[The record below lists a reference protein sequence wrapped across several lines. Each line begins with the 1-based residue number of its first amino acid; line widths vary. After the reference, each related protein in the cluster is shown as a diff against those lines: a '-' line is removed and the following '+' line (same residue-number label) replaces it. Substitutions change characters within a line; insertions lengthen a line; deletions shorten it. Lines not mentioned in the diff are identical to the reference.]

1 MNDNYKIAH
10 ISFLSL
16 IKAVF
21 MIGITGYGGP
31 ALVGIIKNKFVE
43 EKKWI
48 EEKDFLE
55 ALSLSQILPGAIS
68 VTIIGNFGYKLKGF
82 PGVVILPFFFLLP
95 AFTFIIALSWE
106 YFKFGNLQFLKT
118 AFIGLGA
125 LVVALLVNAALS
137 LGKSIFGKFSI
148 KDIKSYLITAA
159 IFLFGYFLK
168 INVIYLILFSG
179 LLGFLLYYFTN
190 EFQDQQ
196 KIIEENNRNNPPFH
210 KNPFYY
216 FVVIA
221 LVLLVFAYFFY
232 PVLWNLFYNFFK
244 IGVFGF
250 GGGYTIIPLIQ
261 KQVVEELGLVT
272 FTEFRDGIAMGQI
285 TPGPVFITTTFI
297 GFKVAGLAGAIVST
311 IASYS
316 PSLIAVVTMSK
327 ILLRIKHKKIVQ
339 VIIKGILSGFIGLL
353 LVVVIQFGISSLINW
368 QTWLIFLVSIILI
381 PVLKKDPLWGILTT
395 ILLTVILL

>member
-1 MNDNYKIAH
+1 MIENKNQEH
-10 ISFLSL
+10 ISFFDL

-43 EKKWI
+43 DKKWI
-48 EEKDFLE
+48 EDKDFLE

-68 VTIIGNFGYKLKGF
+68 VTIIGYFGYKLKGF
-82 PGVVILPFFFLLP
+82 FGVLVLPFFFLLP
-95 AFTFIIALSWE
+95 AFTLIVSLSWA
-106 YFKFGNLQFLKT
+106 YFKFGNLQFIQT

-125 LVVALLVNAALS
+125 LVVALLVSATLTM
-137 LGKSIFGKFSI
+137 GKSIFGKFSI
-148 KDIKSYLITAA
+148 ANTKSYLISF
-159 IFLFGYFLK
+159 IVFSLGYFLK

-179 LLGFLLYYFTN
+179 LLGFLLYFFTN
-190 EFQDQQ
+190 ELKDQ
-196 KIIEENNRNNPPFH
+196 KITVNENKNNNLPIH

-216 FVVIA
+216 FLIFA
-221 LVLLVFAYFFY
+221 LASLMFAYFFY

-244 IGVFGF
+244 IGMFGF
-250 GGGYTIIPLIQ
+250 GGGYTVIPLIQ

-272 FTEFRDGIAMGQI
+272 FSEFRDGIAMGQI

-316 PSLIAVVTMSK
+316 PSLIAAVTFSK
-327 ILLRIKHKKIVQ
+327 ILLRVKHKKIVQ
-339 VIIKGILSGFIGLL
+339 VIIKGILAGFIGLL
-353 LVVVIQFGISSLINW
+353 LTVVIKFGISSLINW
-368 QTWLIFLVSIILI
+368 QTWLIFMVSIILLPI
-381 PVLKKDPLWGILTT
+381 LKKDPLWAILATV
-395 ILLTVILL
+395 LLTVILL